1 MIDEQLRA
9 AVAESKLSAYAL
21 AKESGV
27 SAAVLSRFL
36 SGERD
41 ITLGTAAK
49 LAHVLGLKLAPIRPK
64 RPPKR

>member
-9 AVAESKLSAYAL
+9 ALAESKLTAYAL

-27 SAAVLSRFL
+27 DAAVLSRFL

-49 LAHVLGLKLAPIRPK
+49 LAHVLGLSLVGKSPK
-64 RPPKR
+64 TKRSR

>member
-49 LAHVLGLKLAPIRPK
+49 LAHVLGLTLVAESPK
-64 RPPKR
+64 TKRRR

>member
-9 AVAESKLSAYAL
+9 ALAESKLSAYAL

-27 SAAVLSRFL
+27 DAAVLSRFL

-49 LAHVLGLKLAPIRPK
+49 LAHVLGLTLVAESPK
-64 RPPKR
+64 TKRRR

>member
-9 AVAESKLSAYAL
+9 ALAESKLTAYAL

-27 SAAVLSRFL
+27 SAGVLSRFL

-49 LAHVLGLKLAPIRPK
+49 LAHVLGLSLVGKSPK
-64 RPPKR
+64 TKRSR